1 MLIID
6 KDQVNNLVRRLS
18 TPGELEHCRDELEKM
33 LEIKSDLL
41 WWAESG
47 KCCSQPAKDFLLNEI
62 KILESTLNFL
72 KKGDVSQASSLLED
86 YMNLI
91 PQSEGD

>member
-1 MLIID
+1 VLIIN
-6 KDQVNNLVRRLS
+6 KEQVGNLLHRLS

-47 KCCSQPAKDFLLNEI
+47 KCCSQPVKEFLVNEI
-62 KILESTLNFL
+62 GMLESILNFL
-72 KKGDVSQASSLLED
+72 KKGDISQASSLLTD